1 MSGGVAYQQ
10 GYQSNQF
17 FGNMNTD
24 PGVYEPECDFY
35 DNGQPDYPDTS
46 EFLAQYAG
54 GMTEEGLEIPAT
66 EAAPV
71 SVAVSKPATPA
82 EDLALAGDYHGM
94 GGPKSVP
101 LYTPLAFDQPAMA
114 VQKTIL
120 DEIFMEPTQDSLSAY
135 NRVIMKAQVV
145 QNKGR
150 LKWSIFMHYVLVFAI
165 ITKLMPEIL
174 DKLDIF
180 VLEVEELF
188 VPKPYIW
195 EFLWLLSIPVTF
207 FGLSSCKKSSFLN
220 IKKFILGT
228 LLCSILPI
236 LIGVGCHASECYEF
250 ISEGVTDNIAVWQ
263 GFPYSMLWYVFFF
276 VAIQVHMFE
285 LYFANCLMQAWIP
298 KKKTQ

>member
-1 MSGGVAYQQ
+1 MSGGVAYQ
-10 GYQSNQF
+10 GYQETQF
-17 FGNMNTD
+17 YGNMNQD

-35 DNGQPDYPDTS
+35 DSGQPDYPDTN

-54 GMTEEGLEIPAT
+54 GMTEEGMDIPVEEGVVETAVMK
-66 EAAPV
+66 PV
-71 SVAVSKPATPA
+71 SPQEP
-82 EDLALAGDYHGM
+82 LPLAGDYHGL

-101 LYTPLAFDQPAMA
+101 LYTPLAFDQPA
-114 VQKTIL
+114 VPIKKTIL
-120 DEIFMEPTQDSLSAY
+120 DEIFMEPTEDSLKAY
-135 NRVIMKAQVV
+135 NRVIMKAKSV

-188 VPKPYIW
+188 VPKPYFW
-195 EFLWLLSIPVTF
+195 EFLWLMSVPATF
-207 FGLSSCKKSSFLN
+207 FGLSACKKSSFQS

-228 LLCSILPI
+228 LLCSILPV
-236 LIGVGCHASECYEF
+236 LIGIGCHASECYEF
-250 ISEGVTDNIAVWQ
+250 MSEGVTDNIAVWQ

-285 LYFANCLMQAWIP
+285 LYFANCLMQAWVP
-298 KKKTQ
+298 RSKKNQ